1 MSEKDNQVPSALVRV
16 GGRTLAVRSATLV
29 KRGLALA
36 KSLQPGDAAAHDT
49 LGVALGDNGD
59 LDGAIAEFRTAI
71 SPDFS
76 PDFVAFMGRSEGR
89 GFNPAEDAAAN
100 SLFVSR
106 PEPLERTNCSGREM
120 RG

>member
-1 MSEKDNQVPSALVRV
+1 MPWLVEAKFATAGKLER
-16 GGRTLAVRSATLV
+16 RHQAVARAVVS
-29 KRGLALA
+29 
-36 KSLQPGDAAAHDT
+36 
-49 LGVALGDNGD
+49 
-59 LDGAIAEFRTAI
+59 GAS

-76 PDFVAFMGRSEGR
+76 PDFVAFIGRSEGR

-106 PEPLERTNCSGREM
+106 PEQLERTNCSGRET